1 MFEIT
6 YLIPTKNYSQ
16 KGIKMSEEN
25 KVEENNVENPS
36 TDASKNNDIPYSR
49 FQEVNT
55 QKKELQDQVAKMQE
69 QLNTIDAENKSKRE
83 ERMKKNEDYKTLLG
97 EKDAEIEKLS
107 GYKTQWNDYEASRR
121 DALQSKLPENKQK
134 FASTMNL
141 TDLEEFVD
149 IETANLKRGTG
160 MDSSRVGAKAANA
173 GEFNGYSSYAEWA
186 EKDPNSYEQANR
198 LANSGIKIGYGNE

>member
-1 MFEIT
+1 
-6 YLIPTKNYSQ
+6 
-16 KGIKMSEEN
+16 MSEEKN
-25 KVEENNVENPS
+25 VNQVEENNVETPS

-49 FQEVNT
+49 FQEVNSA
-55 QKKELQDQVAKMQE
+55 KKEAENLAEERLVK
-69 QLNTIDAENKSKRE
+69 LNEIDAERKVKRE
-83 ERMKKNEDYKTLLG
+83 EQLKKNEDYTTLIT

-149 IETANLKRGTG
+149 IETTNANKGTG
-160 MDSSRVGAKAANA
+160 MDSSRVGAKPQDS
-173 GEFNGYSSYAEWA
+173 GEFGGYSSMQEFAVR
-186 EKDPNSYEQANR
+186 DPKGCEAYLESNTTGY
-198 LANSGIKIGYGNE
+198 IK

>member
-1 MFEIT
+1 
-6 YLIPTKNYSQ
+6 
-16 KGIKMSEEN
+16 MSEESKTN
-25 KVEENNVENPS
+25 KVDENNANNPS

-69 QLNTIDAENKSKRE
+69 QLNTIDADSKAKRE
-83 ERMKKNEDYKTLLG
+83 ERMKKNEDYKTLLT

-149 IETANLKRGTG
+149 IESANANKGTG
-160 MDSSRVGAKAANA
+160 MDSSRVGAKAQDS
-173 GEFNGYSSYAEWA
+173 GEFGGYSSMQEFAMR
-186 EKDPNSYEQANR
+186 DPKGCETYLENNTKGY
-198 LANSGIKIGYGNE
+198 IK

>member
-1 MFEIT
+1 
-6 YLIPTKNYSQ
+6 
-16 KGIKMSEEN
+16 MSEEN

-55 QKKELQDQVAKMQE
+55 QKKQLQDQNAKLQE
-69 QLNTIDAENKSKRE
+69 QLNTIDAENKAKRE
-83 ERMKKNEDYKTLLG
+83 ERMKKNEDYKTLLA
-97 EKDAEIEKLS
+97 EKEAQIEKLS
-107 GYKTQWNDYEASRR
+107 GYKTQWNEYEANRR

-149 IETANLKRGTG
+149 IESANLNKGTG
-160 MDSSRVGAKAANA
+160 MDSSRVGAKAQDS
-173 GEFNGYSSYAEWA
+173 GEFGGYSSYAEWA
-186 EKDPNSYEQANR
+186 TKDPKGYEEANGQVGI
-198 LANSGIKIGYGNE
+198 NNVSGTATQS

>member
-1 MFEIT
+1 
-6 YLIPTKNYSQ
+6 
-16 KGIKMSEEN
+16 MSEESKTN
-25 KVEENNVENPS
+25 KVDENNANNPS

-69 QLNTIDAENKSKRE
+69 QLNTIDADSKAKRE
-83 ERMKKNEDYKTLLG
+83 ERMKKNEDYKTLLT

-149 IETANLKRGTG
+149 IESANLNKGTG
-160 MDSSRVGAKAANA
+160 MDSSRVGAKAQDS
-173 GEFNGYSSYAEWA
+173 GEFGGYSSMQEFAMR
-186 EKDPNSYEQANR
+186 DPKGCEAYLESNTTGY
-198 LANSGIKIGYGNE
+198 IK

>member
-1 MFEIT
+1 
-6 YLIPTKNYSQ
+6 
-16 KGIKMSEEN
+16 MSEESKTN
-25 KVEENNVENPS
+25 KVDENNANNPS

-69 QLNTIDAENKSKRE
+69 QLNTIDADNKAKRE

-149 IETANLKRGTG
+149 IETANLNKGTG
-160 MDSSRVGAKAANA
+160 MDSSRVGAKAQDS
-173 GEFNGYSSYAEWA
+173 GEFGGYSSMQEFAMR
-186 EKDPNSYEQANR
+186 DPKGCEAYLESNTTGY
-198 LANSGIKIGYGNE
+198 IK

>member
-1 MFEIT
+1 
-6 YLIPTKNYSQ
+6 
-16 KGIKMSEEN
+16 MSEESKTN
-25 KVEENNVENPS
+25 KVDENNANNPS

-69 QLNTIDAENKSKRE
+69 QLNTIDADNKAKRE
-83 ERMKKNEDYKTLLG
+83 ERMKKNDDYKTLLT
-97 EKDAEIEKLS
+97 EKDAEIETLS
-107 GYKTQWNDYEASRR
+107 GFKTQWNDYEASRR

-149 IETANLKRGTG
+149 IETANLNKGTG
-160 MDSSRVGAKAANA
+160 MDSSRVGAKAQDS
-173 GEFNGYSSYAEWA
+173 GEFGGYSSMQEFAMR
-186 EKDPNSYEQANR
+186 DPKGCEAYLESNTTGY
-198 LANSGIKIGYGNE
+198 IK

>member
-1 MFEIT
+1 
-6 YLIPTKNYSQ
+6 
-16 KGIKMSEEN
+16 MSEEKN
-25 KVEENNVENPS
+25 ENQVEENNVENPS

-69 QLNTIDAENKSKRE
+69 QLNTIDADNKAKRE
-83 ERMKKNEDYKTLLG
+83 ERMKKNEDYKTLLT

-107 GYKTQWNDYEASRR
+107 GYKTQWNDYEANRR

-149 IETANLKRGTG
+149 IESANLNKGTG
-160 MDSSRVGAKAANA
+160 MDSSRVGAKAQDS
-173 GEFNGYSSYAEWA
+173 GEFGGYSSMQEFAMR
-186 EKDPNSYEQANR
+186 DPKGCEAYLESNTTGY
-198 LANSGIKIGYGNE
+198 IK

>member
-1 MFEIT
+1 
-6 YLIPTKNYSQ
+6 
-16 KGIKMSEEN
+16 MSEESKTN
-25 KVEENNVENPS
+25 QVEGNNESNPS

-49 FQEVNT
+49 FQEVNSA
-55 QKKELQDQVAKMQE
+55 KKEAENLAEERLVK
-69 QLNTIDAENKSKRE
+69 LNEIDAERKVKRE
-83 ERMKKNEDYKTLLG
+83 EQLKKNEDYTTLIT

-149 IETANLKRGTG
+149 IETTNLNKGTG
-160 MDSSRVGAKAANA
+160 IDSSRAGVKPAQA
-173 GEFNGYSSYAEWA
+173 GEFGGYSSTSEWA
-186 EKDPNSYEQANR
+186 KKDPQGFTKHLEENVTGY
-198 LANSGIKIGYGNE
+198 IK